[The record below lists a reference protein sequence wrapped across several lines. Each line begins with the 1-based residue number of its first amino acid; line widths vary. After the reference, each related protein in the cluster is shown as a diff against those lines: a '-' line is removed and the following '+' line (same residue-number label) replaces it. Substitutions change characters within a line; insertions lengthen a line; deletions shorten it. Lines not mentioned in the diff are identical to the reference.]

1 MTRPPAAEMVE
12 AFAWFAPPF
21 AVLLLALL
29 WALAVWALA
38 ARRTRRR
45 DAKFAA
51 EDERIEAQRK
61 REQLARK
68 EVDRG

>member
-12 AFAWFAPPF
+12 AFAWFTPPF

-29 WALAVWALA
+29 WALA

-45 DAKFAA
+45 DAKYTAETTRLGERAA
-51 EDERIEAQRK
+51 AAR
-61 REQLARK
+61 LAAWK
-68 EVDRG
+68 ETHRG